1 MKYFSALIVVGFI
14 LTSCAHQKPQDP
26 VPFINNATGLD
37 LSGID
42 INTRPQ
48 DDIYQFANGAW
59 KEKTSI
65 PDHQS
70 SIGVL
75 TSLRDVRDIRV
86 VLFLDEFSRQTNK
99 TKGSDE
105 QILGDLFYS
114 LTRDSLIEG
123 RGIQPIHSLL
133 QEIDDVKN
141 KAQLEHAI
149 ANLITSNVRI
159 PFAFDV
165 RPDFNDSSQHIL
177 SFFQSGLGMPT
188 REYYLSSDQEFARIR
203 VEYKIY
209 LEKILSAANFADA
222 IERAQNAYKIERLL
236 AAGQWPNVD
245 RRDPVKITNTYRPEN
260 LKHLTDKLNWA
271 IYLQALGAEKE
282 TNINISET
290 GFFVALGNILEE
302 QSVEAWKDYLR
313 VRVLAA
319 YARYLED
326 EFRTIYNDFY
336 EGVVRG
342 AKKNPTRPQR
352 AVFVINTIMG
362 DAVGKI
368 YVERFFPPSSKKK
381 METLVANVKAAF
393 KDRLQNNT
401 WLSNPTK
408 DLAIVKLDSLL
419 TEIGYPT
426 EWIDYSKLKIDKASP
441 LQNVKNI
448 YSFYFGQ
455 KLKKLGTLA
464 KRNAWNFGPHIVNA
478 QFLPYQ
484 NAMFYPAGFLEP
496 PYFNALADDAVNYA
510 GIGVIIGH
518 EIGHAF
524 DDQGRQFGPEGT
536 LEDWWRDEDIK
547 NFKKQ
552 TKALVD
558 LFNQY
563 SPIEGMTING
573 NLTLG
578 ENIGD
583 LVGVQVAYDAYIKS
597 LNGKP
602 APVID
607 GFTGPQRFF
616 IGYAQSVRSKSRA
629 EAIRQWLVSDPHSP
643 DEFRVIGIVPHI
655 PAFYGAF
662 NIKEG
667 DGMYLPPEDRVS
679 IW

>member
-1 MKYFSALIVVGFI
+1 MKCFLVLFIVSTF
-14 LTSCAHQKPQDP
+14 LTACTHQQPEG
-26 VPFINNATGLD
+26 PFAFFNKASGLD
-37 LSGID
+37 SSGFD
-42 INTRPQ
+42 TNTRPQ
-48 DDIYQFANGAW
+48 DDFYQFANGAW
-59 KEKTSI
+59 KARTNI

-86 VLFLDEFSRQTNK
+86 VHFLDEFSRQKNK
-99 TKGSDE
+99 TNGSDQ

-123 RGIQPIHSLL
+123 RGTQPIHFLL
-133 QEIDDVKN
+133 QEIEDIKN
-141 KAQLEHAI
+141 KDQLEHAI

-188 REYYLSSDQEFARIR
+188 REYYLSSGQEFARIR
-203 VEYKIY
+203 AEYKIY
-209 LEKILSAANFADA
+209 LEKILGRANFANA
-222 IERAQNAYKIERLL
+222 SERAKNAYKIEGLL
-236 AAGQWPNVD
+236 AAGQWSNVD
-245 RRDPVKITNTYRPEN
+245 RRDPVKITNPYRPEN
-260 LKHLTDKLNWA
+260 LKHLTDQLNWG

-282 TNINISET
+282 TYINISET
-290 GFFVALGNILEE
+290 GFFVAFGKILEN
-302 QSVEAWKDYLR
+302 QTLEAWKDYLR

-326 EFRTIYNDFY
+326 EIRTIYNDFY

-342 AKKNPTRPQR
+342 AKKNPTRLQR

-368 YVERFFPPSSKKK
+368 YVERFFPPSSKKR

-393 KDRLQNNT
+393 KDRIQNNT
-401 WLSNPTK
+401 WISGSTK
-408 DLAIVKLDSLL
+408 DRAIFKLDKLL
-419 TEIGYPT
+419 TEIGYPAI
-426 EWIDYSKLKIDKASP
+426 WIDYSNLKIDKESP

-448 YSFYFGQ
+448 YSFYYGQ
-455 KLKKLGTLA
+455 KLKKLGTPA
-464 KRNAWNFGPHIVNA
+464 KRNAWNFGPHVVNA

-484 NAMFYPAGFLEP
+484 NAMFYPAGFLAP
-496 PYFNALADDAVNYA
+496 PYFNKTADDAVNYA

-518 EIGHAF
+518 EIGHAY

-536 LEDWWRDEDIK
+536 LENWWSDEDIM

-583 LVGVQVAYDAYIKS
+583 LVGVQVAYDAYVKS

-607 GFTGPQRFF
+607 GLTGPQRFF
-616 IGYAQSVRSKSRA
+616 IGYAQSVRSKTRG
-629 EAIRQWLVSDPHSP
+629 ETLRQWLVSDPHSP
-643 DEFRVIGIVPHI
+643 DEFRVTGIVPHI
-655 PAFYGAF
+655 PAFYDAF